1 MKKSLLFAMAAAFA
15 MGVKAQMTDV
25 TSQYIVN
32 ASFEECE
39 ALEVVTCM
47 PKYGSIPLGEGV
59 EIATDGSVKKGT
71 DYSEQ
76 GWKLVEQR
84 TSANGAVI
92 PYNTPG
98 VRYSPYSLDADKVPT
113 PMDASFGAKAL
124 CFTGNKGVSYL
135 STNEITLPAGSYILT
150 VNVYAANLVAQN
162 NMTETVKTWSET
174 GFIAND
180 GTKYLSSDDQIGKEM
195 NFLSNAWD
203 KDVVRIQLTEEK
215 TGRFQ
220 LNYGNSYYVVIDDL
234 KLEYEQK
241 IITDALE
248 EVIVKAGKLYELL
261 GGNADLETAIGN
273 ASQFV
278 SNPTSQDAVATE
290 VSTLYAA
297 MANALKATQVP
308 VDITS
313 VYVTNPSFE
322 DGTDGW
328 EGISRDALPDGSPAL
343 DFIHGDY
350 YAESKAMSQVV
361 KNLPEGFFMIDAK
374 VQGTGNFSFGGT
386 KSPEFKGGSAA
397 NNIFLRASSGVVKS
411 NGVELTIGVE
421 GTQKFKIDA
430 VRLLYGPTA
439 GSLQLKEHEDAKADA
454 QTILGRATYKNVT
467 GNERTAAQQN
477 AEAATEGTLSE
488 LMAALNTS
496 LNAFIAAK
504 DNYDNL
510 VKAKTNAAS
519 CTSEAYPFAK
529 ADLHQSLQALLEKT
543 VSTSAEAATTTN
555 NIKVTIDDIYVSNA
569 YAEGVENRV
578 DYSDNVVASAWRFN
592 NMGTRTTTETT
603 LKKKG
608 YTDPVTNKEVTSF
621 LGTTTEYYNMTSGA
635 TAYMEQNVEGL
646 PAGKYVF
653 AATMMAYKDLTVNVK
668 IGGLKKGSY
677 TGVGTAGGG
686 KYGAGWNELV
696 FAFEKSADGNVMLR
710 IEDDANTQFK
720 EWYINN
726 IRIFGYAASEVN
738 GISETVNNAVM
749 PARQCFDLQGRRVA
763 QPTKGLYIVG
773 GKKML
778 MK

>member
-1 MKKSLLFAMAAAFA
+1 MAAAFA

-25 TSQYIVN
+25 TSQYITN
-32 ASFEECE
+32 PGFEECE
-39 ALEVVTCM
+39 ALVPNDKGEVSLIQNDKTPVDYAAKGWKC
-47 PKYGSIPLGEGV
+47 LGGY
-59 EIATDGSVKKGT
+59 DGSSAYNAGVVAYPVKVKYSKWLNGIDGPDAGFT
-71 DYSEQ
+71 DNNQ
-76 GWKLVEQR
+76 
-84 TSANGAVI
+84 
-92 PYNTPG
+92 
-98 VRYSPYSLDADKVPT
+98 
-113 PMDASFGAKAL
+113 KAL
-124 CFTGNKGVSYL
+124 CFTATKSAVYQQ
-135 STNEITLPAGSYILT
+135 TDEMTLPAGSYVLT
-150 VNVYAANLVAQN
+150 VHVWAYNGGTTNPTPTIIVTNASGFVASDG
-162 NMTETVKTWSET
+162 TEYLSEKVAFKSSGWDVDTIKIQLTSET
-174 GFIAND
+174 KG
-180 GTKYLSSDDQIGKEM
+180 
-195 NFLSNAWD
+195 
-203 KDVVRIQLTEEK
+203 RIQLS
-215 TGRFQ
+215 
-220 LNYGNSYYVVIDDL
+220 YGESYFVTIDDL

-241 IITDALE
+241 IITEALE

-290 VSTLYAA
+290 VATLYTA

-328 EGISRDALPDGSPAL
+328 AGISRDALPDGSPAL

-454 QTILGRATYKNVT
+454 QTILGRTTYKNVT
-467 GNERTAAQQN
+467 GNERTTAQQN

-519 CTSEAYPFAK
+519 CTSEAYPFAD
-529 ADLHQSLQALLEKT
+529 AELYQTLQTLLAKT

-569 YAEGVENRV
+569 YAGGVENRV

-592 NMGTRTTTETT
+592 NMGTRTTTETA

-696 FAFEKSADGNVMLR
+696 FAFEKSAEGNIMLR
-710 IEDDANTQFK
+710 IEDEANTQYK

-763 QPTKGLYIVG
+763 QPTKGLYIIG
-773 GKKML
+773 GKKVL
-778 MK
+778 VK

>member
-1 MKKSLLFAMAAAFA
+1 
-15 MGVKAQMTDV
+15 
-25 TSQYIVN
+25 
-32 ASFEECE
+32 
-39 ALEVVTCM
+39 
-47 PKYGSIPLGEGV
+47 
-59 EIATDGSVKKGT
+59 
-71 DYSEQ
+71 
-76 GWKLVEQR
+76 
-84 TSANGAVI
+84 
-92 PYNTPG
+92 
-98 VRYSPYSLDADKVPT
+98 
-113 PMDASFGAKAL
+113 
-124 CFTGNKGVSYL
+124 
-135 STNEITLPAGSYILT
+135 
-150 VNVYAANLVAQN
+150 
-162 NMTETVKTWSET
+162 
-174 GFIAND
+174 
-180 GTKYLSSDDQIGKEM
+180 
-195 NFLSNAWD
+195 
-203 KDVVRIQLTEEK
+203 
-215 TGRFQ
+215 
-220 LNYGNSYYVVIDDL
+220 
-234 KLEYEQK
+234 
-241 IITDALE
+241 
-248 EVIVKAGKLYELL
+248 
-261 GGNADLETAIGN
+261 
-273 ASQFV
+273 
-278 SNPTSQDAVATE
+278 
-290 VSTLYAA
+290 

-322 DGTDGW
+322 EGTDGW
-328 EGISRDALPDGSPAL
+328 SGISRDALPDGSPAL

-374 VQGTGNFSFGGT
+374 VQGAGNFSLGGT
-386 KSPEFKGGSAA
+386 KSADFKGGSAA

-454 QTILGRATYKNVT
+454 QTILGRTTYKNVT
-467 GNERTAAQQN
+467 GNERTTAQQN

-592 NMGTRTTTETT
+592 NMGTRATTETA

-710 IEDDANTQFK
+710 IEDDANIQFK

-726 IRIFGYAASEVN
+726 IRIFGYSATPQVD
-738 GISETVNNAVM
+738 GISQTVSNAVM

-763 QPTKGLYIVG
+763 QPTKGLYIIG
-773 GKKML
+773 GKKVL
-778 MK
+778 VK

>member
-1 MKKSLLFAMAAAFA
+1 MAAAFA
-15 MGVKAQMTDV
+15 MGTNAQMTDV
-25 TSQYIVN
+25 TSQYITN
-32 ASFEECE
+32 PGFEECE
-39 ALEVVTCM
+39 AMTPNEKGEVSLIQNDKTPV
-47 PKYGSIPLGEGV
+47 
-59 EIATDGSVKKGT
+59 
-71 DYSEQ
+71 DYSEK
-76 GWKLVEQR
+76 GWKCLGGYEGS
-84 TSANGAVI
+84 SAYNAGVVAYPVKVKYNKWLNGI
-92 PYNTPG
+92 DGP
-98 VRYSPYSLDADKVPT
+98 DAGFTDNNQ
-113 PMDASFGAKAL
+113 KAL
-124 CFTGNKGVSYL
+124 CFTANKSAVYQQ
-135 STNEITLPAGSYILT
+135 TDEMTLPAGLYVLT
-150 VNVYAANLVAQN
+150 VHVWAYNGGTTNPTPTIIVTNASGFVASDG
-162 NMTETVKTWSET
+162 TEYLSEKVAFKSSGWDVDTIKIQLTSET
-174 GFIAND
+174 KG
-180 GTKYLSSDDQIGKEM
+180 
-195 NFLSNAWD
+195 
-203 KDVVRIQLTEEK
+203 RIQLS
-215 TGRFQ
+215 
-220 LNYGNSYYVVIDDL
+220 YGESYFVTIDDL

-290 VSTLYAA
+290 VATLYTA

-322 DGTDGW
+322 EGTDGW
-328 EGISRDALPDGSPAL
+328 SGISRDALPDGSPAL

-361 KNLPEGFFMIDAK
+361 KNLPKGFFMIDAK

-397 NNIFLRASSGVVKS
+397 NNIFLRASSGVVGS
-411 NGVELTIGVE
+411 DGGELTIGVE

-454 QTILGRATYKNVT
+454 QTILGRTTYKNVT
-467 GNERTAAQQN
+467 GNERTTAQQN

-510 VKAKTNAAS
+510 VKAKANAAS

-592 NMGTRTTTETT
+592 NMGTRTTTETA

-710 IEDDANTQFK
+710 IEDEANIQYK

-749 PARQCFDLQGRRVA
+749 PARQCFDLQGRRVE
-763 QPTKGLYIVG
+763 QPTKGLYIIG
-773 GKKML
+773 GKKVL
-778 MK
+778 VK